1 MTEPVDRLDHSVIF
15 IRNSINHISSLG
27 YSDNLKNDYFNRS
40 WLVRST
46 VVFSKMHKILYSK
59 NSKMCFTKPLFTKD
73 TNYIKYFLG
82 DMIITLTLSVFC

>member
-40 WLVRST
+40 
-46 VVFSKMHKILYSK
+46 
-59 NSKMCFTKPLFTKD
+59 
-73 TNYIKYFLG
+73 
-82 DMIITLTLSVFC
+82 